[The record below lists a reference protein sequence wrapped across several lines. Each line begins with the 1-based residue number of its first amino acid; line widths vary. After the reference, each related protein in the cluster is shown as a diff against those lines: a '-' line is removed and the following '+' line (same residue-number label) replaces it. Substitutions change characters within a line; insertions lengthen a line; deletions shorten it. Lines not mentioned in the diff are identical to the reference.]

1 MMLAMVVSNA
11 PHNVSADIRSNPSAK
26 PQQVRRGQNARNKYL
41 AALTLLLLPAISVEL
56 LTGDTTLRNFFN
68 PVAFGVLTI
77 TYGGALLLM
86 RETVVRWG
94 QGFASV
100 LVFAA
105 GYGMVNEALTSKG
118 FFDPHFYAVAA
129 NGLEGFGRW
138 FGINVPW
145 SISISIFHATFS
157 VIVPLVIV
165 SAIFPGRERWLGNK
179 TYAALMAAFV
189 AIVTFSFRV
198 LSPPATHY
206 RYNEGPGPL
215 SLILALL
222 ALDIV
227 VAWKLPELHP
237 SRWRLRLPSSAL
249 FGLGIVYA
257 FAYFVSTRILH
268 AEASPVAFVALD
280 LLLFAA
286 VPIVLLLKLPEPS
299 SRGKVALAAGLLF
312 PMMLT
317 AARGGGPGR
326 VFAAIIVLVLIALA
340 WARCPST
347 EP

>member
-26 PQQVRRGQNARNKYL
+26 PQQVHRGQNTRNEYL

-68 PVAFGVLTI
+68 PVAFILLTI

-86 RETVVRWG
+86 RETAVRWG
-94 QGFASV
+94 KGFPSV

-145 SISISIFHATFS
+145 AVSISIFHATFS
-157 VIVPLVIV
+157 IIVPLVIV

-179 TYAALMAAFV
+179 TYAALMVAFV
-189 AIVTFSFRV
+189 STVTFSFRV

-215 SLILALL
+215 ALILALL

-227 VAWKLPELHP
+227 IAWKLPALHP
-237 SRWRLRLPSSAL
+237 RRWRLRLPAAAL
-249 FGLGIVYA
+249 FALGVLYA
-257 FAYFVSTRILH
+257 LAYFVSTRILH
-268 AEASPVAFVALD
+268 ATGSPIAFVALD

-286 VPIVLLLKLPEPS
+286 VPLLLFFKLPEPS
-299 SRGKVALAAGLLF
+299 SRGKVALVAGLLF

-326 VFAAIIVLVLIALA
+326 IFAVIVVVVLIALA

>member
-1 MMLAMVVSNA
+1 MTVTNA
-11 PHNVSADIRSNPSAK
+11 PNSVSSDIRSNPSAK
-26 PQQVRRGQNARNKYL
+26 PQQVRRGQNTQSKYL

-68 PVAFGVLTI
+68 PIAFVVLTI

-94 QGFASV
+94 KDFTSV

-145 SISISIFHATFS
+145 AVSISIFHATFS
-157 VIVPLVIV
+157 IIVPLVIV

-179 TYAALMAAFV
+179 TYAALMVAFV
-189 AIVTFSFRV
+189 STVTFSFRV

-215 SLILALL
+215 SLILTLL

-237 SRWRLRLPSSAL
+237 RRWPLRLPSPAL

-257 FAYFVSTRILH
+257 FAYFVSTPILH
-268 AEASPVAFVALD
+268 ATGSPVAFIALD

-286 VPIVLLLKLPEPS
+286 VPVLLLFKLPEPS

-326 VFAAIIVLVLIALA
+326 VFAAITVVVLIATA